1 MLSTDVHPH
10 PPAMPADQAE
20 PIAEIFAALGDPT
33 RAHIVFALTRGEYS
47 VNALA
52 DMAGVS
58 ASAVS
63 HHLARLRSIRL
74 VRSRRSGNQVFYTV
88 DDEHVSRLFYEVMH
102 HLDHIRRN
110 LPAPSETLLDN
121 LTGIEENLKDQ

>member
-1 MLSTDVHPH
+1 MISIDVQPH

-20 PIAEIFAALGDPT
+20 LIAEIFAALGDPT
-33 RAHIVFALTRGEYS
+33 RARIVYALTRGEYS

-52 DMAGVS
+52 EMAGVS

-88 DDEHVSRLFYEVMH
+88 DDEHVSRLFYEAIH

-110 LPAPSETLLDN
+110 LPAPNEALLDEMS
-121 LTGIEENLKDQ
+121 GVEENR

>member
-1 MLSTDVHPH
+1 
-10 PPAMPADQAE
+10 MPADQAE
-20 PIAEIFAALGDPT
+20 LIAEIFAGLGDPT
-33 RAHIVFALTRGEYS
+33 RARIVFALTRGEYS

-88 DDEHVSRLFYEVMH
+88 DDEHVSRLFYEVMQ

-110 LPAPSETLLDN
+110 LPAVSVTLLDE
-121 LTGIEENLKDQ
+121 LTGVEENLEEQ

>member
-1 MLSTDVHPH
+1 
-10 PPAMPADQAE
+10 MPADQAE
-20 PIAEIFAALGDPT
+20 LIAEIFAALGDPT
-33 RAHIVFALTRGEYS
+33 RARIVFALTRGEYS

-110 LPAPSETLLDN
+110 LPAASVTLLDE
-121 LTGIEENLKDQ
+121 LTGVEENPEEQ

>member
-1 MLSTDVHPH
+1 MIATDVQPQ

-20 PIAEIFAALGDPT
+20 LIAEIFAALGDPT
-33 RAHIVFALTRGEYS
+33 RARIVFALTRGEYS

-110 LPAPSETLLDN
+110 LPAASVTLLDE
-121 LTGIEENLKDQ
+121 LTGVEENLEEQ